1 MVKNTTTTGGRWS
14 PTQETFDAMGRELC
28 SHWVATHAVPASPF
42 WPRPVSWLNRQAA
55 RLTGSWL
62 IDRKLTI

>member
-1 MVKNTTTTGGRWS
+1 
-14 PTQETFDAMGRELC
+14 MGRELC